1 MSVNLGSAYGVIEL
15 DASGVES
22 AVDKANSSLGQ
33 LGGGLAKVGLA
44 AGAALITTAAAG
56 AAALASV
63 AASGVSMAKDLEAQ
77 MSGIQAVMGAT
88 IEEAAMLKETILE
101 LGIDPALKV
110 TTLEAAAAV
119 EMLGRNGLKT
129 QEILDGAA
137 RATVLLANATGGE
150 FGQSADIAT
159 DVMAQFNFQA
169 SEMEKAV
176 DGITSVITNSKFT
189 ITDYQFALANAGGVA
204 ASVGVEFDDFN
215 TTVAAI
221 APLFASGAT
230 AGAGLQRFLS
240 TLNPTSKPAIKA
252 MQELGIWTE
261 EAGNRFYDSQG
272 NLKSMAE
279 IAGILEETL
288 SPLSEAQRTQALTTI
303 FGARAMR
310 VAVGLMNTGE
320 EGFRSLQET
329 MGDTSAAENAA
340 IRMDNLAGAIE
351 ILMGII
357 DTVKIRI
364 GDAFLPV
371 LKDLADAASLFV
383 SQHSDK
389 FVGFFEKIADVIT
402 AFVSGSPGDYPW
414 EDIFPPWLADLMY
427 EIAGL
432 VEGTIQIFQD
442 MRDGV
447 FGVDYPWEDVFP
459 EWAADIAYKI
469 TDAIKFFQD
478 HAEEFEAAIKAIG
491 VTLAAAGIAAIVTTI
506 AGALLSLVN
515 PVTIVLG
522 LVGLLAA
529 AWEGNWL
536 GIRDK
541 VQPIIDE
548 IIPKIQELASSIG
561 EFLGEAKE
569 FVGDFISG
577 LQEGE
582 DLLWAFLGALENLG
596 VPGDGLA
603 KIRELG
609 ELLASFG
616 AYFGAVIDDGDT
628 MNDWLTHL
636 PEPIRPVVEAFGGL
650 LVKIGEVGQKIGEF
664 VGQQGGKIAAW
675 VEENRPLIEE
685 FAQRIGVVI
694 GVLAFVWAKIQT
706 AALGAWDVILPIL
719 GGLVD
724 LILGLAKTIMQVVT
738 GDWEGA
744 WETIKETAVKVWD
757 AIKEA
762 ATNFGNWVA
771 GWFGTS
777 LSGIK
782 ETWSENWERLKEIVG
797 LVWDKIRFAIR
808 AKWREVK
815 QAITEP
821 INNLLKEWSNKWEVM
836 KARVERAFILVKL
849 AIIRKWEEIKTG
861 LTDGIKNFVDE
872 WIKKWFILRTRV
884 AMAWI
889 QVKIAILKKW
899 DEIVSS
905 LEGKVDGVVNWAKE
919 TWDKVKSTI
928 SGAWE
933 GIKALL
939 EQKVREMFETMGL
952 DYDEYKA
959 RWAAI
964 WEDVKLVVSTF
975 W

>member
-1 MSVNLGSAYGVIEL
+1 MSVQLGSAYGVIEL

-44 AGAALITTAAAG
+44 AGAALVATAAAG
-56 AAALASV
+56 AAALAGV

-88 IEEAAMLKETILE
+88 VEEAAMLKETILE
-101 LGIDPALKV
+101 LGIDPGLKV

-169 SEMEKAV
+169 SEMETAV
-176 DGITSVITNSKFT
+176 DGITSVINNSKFT

-215 TTVAAI
+215 TSVAAI

-240 TLNPTSKPAIKA
+240 VLNPTSKPAIKA

-351 ILMGII
+351 ILMGIV

-364 GDAFLPV
+364 GDTFLPV
-371 LKDLADAASLFV
+371 LTDLARAASEFV
-383 SQHSDK
+383 SKHSDK

-414 EDIFPPWLADLMY
+414 EDIFPPWLAGLMY
-427 EIAGL
+427 EISGL
-432 VEGTIQIFQD
+432 VEGTMQVIQD

-447 FGVDYPWEDVFP
+447 FSIDYPWEDVFP

-491 VTLAAAGIAAIVTTI
+491 VTLAASGIAAIVVTI
-506 AGALLSLVN
+506 AGALLSLIN

-522 LVGLLAA
+522 LIGLLAA

-561 EFLGEAKE
+561 EFLGDAKE
-569 FVGDFISG
+569 FVGDFISRIQDG
-577 LQEGE
+577 EGPI
-582 DLLWAFLGALENLG
+582 DAFLITLEAFGIPGEAL
-596 VPGDGLA
+596 D

-609 ELLASFG
+609 EIVGSLAE
-616 AYFGAVIDDGDT
+616 YFKIVVEDGDAL
-628 MNDWLTHL
+628 NDWLTHL
-636 PEPIRPVVEAFGGL
+636 PEPIQPLVESFGE
-650 LVKIGEVGQKIGEF
+650 LVAKIKEVGEGIGEF
-664 VGQQGGKIAAW
+664 VGDQGAKISEW

-685 FAQRIGVVI
+685 FAQRIGLI
-694 GVLAFVWAKIQT
+694 LGILALAWAKIQT

-744 WETIKETAVKVWD
+744 WETIKETAVKVWE

-762 ATNFGNWVA
+762 VTNFGNWVA
-771 GWFGTS
+771 GW
-777 LSGIK
+777 
-782 ETWSENWERLKEIVG
+782 
-797 LVWDKIRFAIR
+797 
-808 AKWREVK
+808 
-815 QAITEP
+815 
-821 INNLLKEWSNKWEVM
+821 
-836 KARVERAFILVKL
+836 
-849 AIIRKWEEIKTG
+849 
-861 LTDGIKNFVDE
+861 
-872 WIKKWFILRTRV
+872 
-884 AMAWI
+884 
-889 QVKIAILKKW
+889 
-899 DEIVSS
+899 
-905 LEGKVDGVVNWAKE
+905 
-919 TWDKVKSTI
+919 
-928 SGAWE
+928 
-933 GIKALL
+933 
-939 EQKVREMFETMGL
+939 
-952 DYDEYKA
+952 
-959 RWAAI
+959 
-964 WEDVKLVVSTF
+964 
-975 W
+975 